1 MKRKSEVG
9 SRKSEVAKKEKVK
22 VLEGIQFCSDTV
34 LEMCCLCDGVIWGKS
49 LVRKEADGPLRMP
62 AWFAA
67 IKRLIGKAPKE
78 HAAEVLDLRNVV
90 VASSVDEVY
99 LVKRKLGEGMTASV
113 YEGVCLADGKTYAL
127 KAFKLDG
134 GLQQSCEG
142 LRDEVTILRAVPD
155 HPGIVQMK
163 EIISTPGCVYLAME
177 LVAGG
182 DLLSP
187 IEERGAYTEQKA
199 MRLFAQMTDAI
210 SELHKAGI
218 VHRDLKP
225 ENVCFTDKS
234 RNRLK
239 IIDMGAAGFLTEA
252 GLGDLCGT
260 PLYAAPEVTPWFFA
274 DPRGP
279 PPPRYDERVD
289 LWSMGVALYVMLSG
303 AAPFDQEQPVD
314 MLMREICRGR
324 LGMSSP
330 DWKHISSPAKSVV
343 SKLLATDP
351 NLRMPM
357 AELREHPWI
366 AEHMRVLA
374 NERESLAAKQAA
386 AAEAAVAAAPEDPQM
401 LKFLSYLSRCIVRS
415 AVLGRETDGVVLLVS
430 SSGGGSSSINLN
442 QPTVNPSYTV
452 LVEDGVATV
461 SPGQHLELPLALI
474 ACTRAHLLRWLEGK
488 EPLVPHLPEQASL
501 ASFLSCFEPD
511 AGGFALYCR
520 ENGLAHSGK
529 AGSARP
535 RPSAPPPAVV
545 ASAAGGMR
553 PPPTGIGARPPPPGT
568 GEGTAASDSGVPGRP
583 AAHHH
588 VGPRSI
594 APPPGIGPGQR
605 PAPPGSGARPP
616 PPGMGIPPPMQPR
629 SPQLSPSQRS
639 PPPGNGA
646 RPPPP
651 GMGARPPPPGM
662 GAQPPPR
669 FPPQHQPPPPP
680 SMGIRPGP
688 PRPMLPPQPSM
699 HSPPPQPSFRPPPPG
714 AHLRPLSLG
723 SGGGGVGGQR
733 ALGVPGVPTLG
744 LGGMR
749 PPPPPELE
757 PELEPEFELS
767 PRAQQMAA
775 NNEVQAL

>member
-1 MKRKSEVG
+1 
-9 SRKSEVAKKEKVK
+9 
-22 VLEGIQFCSDTV
+22 
-34 LEMCCLCDGVIWGKS
+34 
-49 LVRKEADGPLRMP
+49 LRPTAQLPMP
-62 AWFAA
+62 SWFAA
-67 IKRLIGKAPKE
+67 IKRLVGKAPKE
-78 HAAEVLDLRNVV
+78 HAAEVLNLRNVV

-187 IEERGAYTEQKA
+187 IEERGAYNEQKA

-303 AAPFDQEQPVD
+303 AAPFDQEQPVE

-386 AAEAAVAAAPEDPQM
+386 AAEAAVAAAAEDPLM

-415 AVLGRETDGVVLLVS
+415 AVLGRESDGVVLLLS
-430 SSGGGSSSINLN
+430 SGGGGGGGSSSSNSN
-442 QPTVNPSYTV
+442 QPTVNPSYTIH
-452 LVEDGVATV
+452 VENGIATV
-461 SPGQHLELPLALI
+461 SPGKHLELPLALI
-474 ACTRAHLLRWLEGK
+474 ACTRVHLLKWLEGK

-501 ASFLSCFEPD
+501 ASFLSCFDPD
-511 AGGFALYCR
+511 AAGFALYCR
-520 ENGLAHSGK
+520 ENGLPHSGK

-535 RPSAPPPAVV
+535 RPSAPPPALIGS
-545 ASAAGGMR
+545 SADVTLGMR
-553 PPPTGIGARPPPPGT
+553 PPPTGIGARPPPPERGL
-568 GEGTAASDSGVPGRP
+568 GTAASDSGVPGRP
-583 AAHHH
+583 AALHH
-588 VGPRSI
+588 VVPRSV
-594 APPPGIGPGQR
+594 APPPGMGPGPRPPPPGNGARPPPPGMGARPPPPPPGMGPGQR

-629 SPQLSPSQRS
+629 SPQMSPPPRS

-646 RPPPP
+646 WPPPP
-651 GMGARPPPPGM
+651 AMGARPLPPGM

-680 SMGIRPGP
+680 SMGMRAGP
-688 PRPMLPPQPSM
+688 PRPMLPPPPSM
-699 HSPPPQPSFRPPPPG
+699 HSPPPPPSVRPPPPG
-714 AHLRPLSLG
+714 AHQRSLSSG
-723 SGGGGVGGQR
+723 GGGGGVGGQR
-733 ALGVPGVPTLG
+733 ALPALGAPGVPTLG

-749 PPPPPELE
+749 PPPPPEF
-757 PELEPEFELS
+757 EPEFDLS